1 MLSNMGV
8 NFTTIS
14 PRGSEWYFNDPTAMR
29 NFSRLVRDHI
39 EEVISDAIFLH
50 STTIL
55 KNFDGTKSVGVGEL
69 LSEVD
74 LEKMTIPKHVP
85 AKVCY

>member
-1 MLSNMGV
+1 
-8 NFTTIS
+8 
-14 PRGSEWYFNDPTAMR
+14 MR

-85 AKVCY
+85 SKVCY